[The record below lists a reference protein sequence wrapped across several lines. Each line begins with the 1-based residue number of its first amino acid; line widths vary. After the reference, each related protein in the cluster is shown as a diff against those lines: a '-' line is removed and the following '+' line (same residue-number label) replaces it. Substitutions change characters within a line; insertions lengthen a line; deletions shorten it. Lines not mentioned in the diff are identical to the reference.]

1 MAGVL
6 YCSLSNPLSWHSTY
20 IVMLYTSLRSK
31 RRLTSDSE
39 AHAVWSVVTVKISA
53 ILFQYLPVKLEA
65 TKKRKINRQLL
76 STLIF
81 I

>member
-1 MAGVL
+1 MADVL
-6 YCSLSNPLSWHSTY
+6 YCSLYYVCRMPCLGITNTQTWHSTY

-31 RRLTSDSE
+31 RRLTRDSE

-65 TKKRKINRQLL
+65 TKKEKK
-76 STLIF
+76 
-81 I
+81 